1 MRDRTPTRALKNGA
15 LRYGVYAEDGSLLR
29 YEYLALEDDPAD
41 PGTELSKATLL
52 QDSTEVSLF
61 GSAADRTIDE
71 AFAGI
76 AGQLKLIKS
85 DMAAITLTV
94 QDTTG
99 KPIPEVLVQ
108 GILSENGTAV
118 YTNANGVAAGYIGEG
133 AQVIKV
139 SGYADVT
146 DHSETLTVVKGTT
159 ITKTWKLATLD
170 FLKITASKSIKF
182 SGNVKSVDCSRLGGG
197 GGGGGGL
204 AVASDESDT
213 GAGGGAGDVV
223 EDFGIA
229 VTANTLYPIVV
240 GAGGK
245 GGKAKSYESY
255 ADAAPKP
262 PADDGSDGGST
273 TAFGKTAE
281 GGKGGKGGQY
291 TGLITG
297 GTSSNGKGADGVR
310 YGQFES
316 SKGKN
321 GEDGKKTIFASLT
334 TTEKSGG
341 GGASGGGG
349 NNYTGGRAIG
359 GSPGGGKG
367 GYSDNYRLYHGE
379 SGVDGKGGGGGGG
392 GSACRYNNSEN
403 EFYSGASDG
412 GRGGSG
418 CVAIRMHLKSA
429 A

>member
-1 MRDRTPTRALKNGA
+1 MRDRTPTRALENGA

-29 YEYLALEDDPAD
+29 YEYLALEDEPAD

-61 GSAADRTIDE
+61 GSAADRTVDD

-94 QDTTG
+94 QDTNG

-108 GILSENGTAV
+108 GILSESGQAV
-118 YTNANGVAAGYIGEG
+118 YTNASGVAAGYIGEG

-139 SGYADVT
+139 SGYADVA
-146 DHSETLTVVKGTT
+146 DYSETLTAVKGTT
-159 ITKTWKLATLD
+159 ISKTWKLTTLD
-170 FLKITASKSIKF
+170 FLRITASKSIKF

-204 AVASDESDT
+204 AVAGDESDT

-223 EDFGIA
+223 EDVGIS

-245 GGKAKSYESY
+245 GGKNRSYVSY
-255 ADAAPKP
+255 GGSDKP
-262 PADDGSDGGST
+262 PAGDGSDGGNT

-281 GGKGGKGGQY
+281 GGKAGKGGQY

-297 GTSSNGKGADGVR
+297 GASSNGKGADGVR
-310 YGQFES
+310 YGEFAS

-321 GEDGKKTIFASLT
+321 GEDGKKTIFASMT
-334 TTEKSGG
+334 TTEKTGG

-349 NNYTGGRAIG
+349 RNYNGGRATG

-367 GYSDNYRLYHGE
+367 GYSDNNNIYHGE
-379 SGVDGKGGGGGGG
+379 AGVDGKGGGGGGG
-392 GSACRYNNSEN
+392 GSACWYSNSDD
-403 EFYSGASDG
+403 EFGSGAGDG

>member
-1 MRDRTPTRALKNGA
+1 MRDRTPTRALENGA

-29 YEYLALEDDPAD
+29 YEYLALEDEPAD

-61 GSAADRTIDE
+61 GSAADRTVDD

-94 QDTTG
+94 QDTNG

-108 GILSENGTAV
+108 GILSESGQAV
-118 YTNANGVAAGYIGEG
+118 YTNASGVAAGYIGQG
-133 AQVIKV
+133 SQVIKV
-139 SGYADVT
+139 SGYADVA
-146 DHSETLTVVKGTT
+146 DYSETLTVVKGTT
-159 ITKTWKLATLD
+159 ITKTWKLTTLD

-204 AVASDESDT
+204 AVANKESDT

-223 EDFGIA
+223 EDFGIS

-245 GGKAKSYESY
+245 GGKSNSYVSY
-255 ADAAPKP
+255 GDYTEKP
-262 PADDGSDGGST
+262 PAYDGSDGGST

-281 GGKGGKGGQY
+281 GGKAGKGGQY

-297 GTSSNGKGADGVR
+297 GASSNGKGADGVR
-310 YGQFES
+310 YGEFAS

-321 GEDGKKTIFASLT
+321 GEDGKKAVFASMT

-349 NNYTGGRAIG
+349 RNYNGGRATG

-367 GYSDNYRLYHGE
+367 GYSDNDTIYHGE
-379 SGVDGKGGGGGGG
+379 AGVDGKGGGGGGG
-392 GSACRYNNSEN
+392 GAACWYSNSDD
-403 EFYSGASDG
+403 EFGSGAGDG

>member
-1 MRDRTPTRALKNGA
+1 MRDRTPTRALENGA

-29 YEYLALEDDPAD
+29 YEYLALEDEPTD
-41 PGTELSKATLL
+41 PGTDLSKATLL

-61 GSAADRTIDE
+61 GSAADRTVDD

-94 QDTTG
+94 QDTNG
-99 KPIPEVLVQ
+99 KPISEVLVQ
-108 GILSENGTAV
+108 GILSESGQAV
-118 YTNANGVAAGYIGEG
+118 YTNANGVASGYIGEG
-133 AQVIKV
+133 QQVVKV
-139 SGYADVT
+139 SGYADVS

-159 ITKTWKLATLD
+159 ITKTWKLTTLD

-182 SGNVKSVDCSRLGGG
+182 SGNVQSVDCSRLGGG

-204 AVASDESDT
+204 AVANDESDT

-223 EDFGIA
+223 EDAGIA

-245 GGKAKSYESY
+245 AGKNRSYVSYGGS
-255 ADAAPKP
+255 DKP
-262 PADDGSDGGST
+262 PADDGSDGGNT

-297 GTSSNGKGADGVR
+297 GASSNGKGADGVR
-310 YGQFES
+310 YGEFAS

-321 GEDGKKTIFASLT
+321 GEDGKKTVFASMT

-349 NNYTGGRAIG
+349 RNYNGGRATG

-367 GYSDNYRLYHGE
+367 GYSDNNNIYHGE
-379 SGVDGKGGGGGGG
+379 AGVDGKGGGGGGG
-392 GSACRYNNSEN
+392 GAACWYSNSDD
-403 EFYSGASDG
+403 EFGSGAGDG

-418 CVAIRMHLKSA
+418 CVAVRMHLKSA

>member
-1 MRDRTPTRALKNGA
+1 MRDRTPTRALENGA

-29 YEYLALEDDPAD
+29 YEYLALEDEPAD

-61 GSAADRTIDE
+61 GSAADRTVDD

-94 QDTTG
+94 QDTNG

-108 GILSENGTAV
+108 GILSESGQAV
-118 YTNANGVAAGYIGEG
+118 YTNASGVAAGYIGQG
-133 AQVIKV
+133 QQVVKV
-139 SGYADVT
+139 SGYADVA
-146 DHSETLTVVKGTT
+146 DYSETLTAVKGTT
-159 ITKTWKLATLD
+159 ISKTWKLTTLD

-204 AVASDESDT
+204 AVADDESDT

-223 EDFGIA
+223 EDVGIA
-229 VTANTLYPIVV
+229 VIANTLYPIVV

-245 GGKAKSYESY
+245 GGKNRSYVSY
-255 ADAAPKP
+255 GGSDKP
-262 PADDGSDGGST
+262 PADNGSDGGST
-273 TAFGKTAE
+273 TAFEKTAE

-297 GTSSNGKGADGVR
+297 GASSNGKGADGVR
-310 YGQFES
+310 YGEFAS

-321 GEDGKKTIFASLT
+321 GEDGKKTVFASMT

-349 NNYTGGRAIG
+349 RNYNGGRATG

-367 GYSDNYRLYHGE
+367 GYSDNNYIYHGE
-379 SGVDGKGGGGGGG
+379 AGVDGKGGGGGGG
-392 GSACRYNNSEN
+392 GSACWYSNSDD
-403 EFYSGASDG
+403 EFGSGAGDG